1 MSPRIRL
8 VLSAVVLL
16 SSFAAA
22 PVSGTL
28 ISNSLSRPS
37 TERILQ
43 QLGGQPCPDGSAFT
57 CITLPMP
64 LDHFN
69 PRDTRTISVIFAVL
83 PATGARKGMF
93 VTATGGPGTSGI
105 AVADSYT
112 SAFDPSIP
120 RRFDIV
126 FFDQRGVALSGG
138 LTCPDA
144 AATYYQADGRA
155 VTPAQ
160 EAAVKGA
167 ARTFSQACVT
177 EMGTPDILPYLGTQ
191 QAVEDLE
198 RFRQL
203 MQAETFWLYGESYGT
218 QYAQTYAAQHGVHL
232 AGLLLDG
239 TVDLTLD
246 GSKFYAQQAQAF
258 NDTLV
263 ATLHTC
269 NDDPACTADVDG
281 DAVAAYDYL
290 AARLKRR
297 PLSFRFPLPTGGL
310 APREFTFADLEV
322 VAAGQMYAENDRMLF
337 NRALAAYASRQDLTP
352 LARLLYLSL
361 GLDPETLAAIPDPS
375 WSDAMYYGVECQ
387 DYAYRGATPKDRAE
401 NYIRA
406 GDPVEATIPRL
417 ASIFYGDLPCV
428 YWPNATTDL
437 TRPAPLT
444 AKGIPTLVLGATA
457 DPATPVGN
465 GISVYRHLSDGYLI
479 TQQGGPHIIFGRGN
493 ECPDAIVT
501 DFLVKGRVP
510 AQRQT
515 ECAGVV
521 TDEYVPLAPR
531 SANAFDSPLDALSSA
546 KTEITYL
553 PEYYYWDGVEA
564 TSAGCTLGGALH
576 FEADDSKSAFTL
588 NTCTFTRNFTMTG
601 AGSYDPDKDRFILNV
616 TTAGR
621 WQCQLKY
628 VRTGDKSNVTGVC
641 DGKKVEKDSAA
652 IAHSAAAEL
661 RSSHRRPEHR

>member
-1 MSPRIRL
+1 MSRIIRL
-8 VLSAVVLL
+8 ALSAVVLL
-16 SSFAAA
+16 SSFAATPA
-22 PVSGTL
+22 PSALGSTPPP
-28 ISNSLSRPS
+28 RPS
-37 TERILQ
+37 TEKILR
-43 QLGGQPCPDGSAFT
+43 QLGGRPCPDDSEFT
-57 CITLPMP
+57 CVSISMP

-69 PRDTRTISVIFAVL
+69 PADRRTISVTFAVL

-112 SAFDPSIP
+112 SAFDPRIP

-126 FFDQRGVALSGG
+126 FFDQRGMALSGG

-160 EAAVKGA
+160 EAAIKNA

-177 EMGTPDILPYLGTQ
+177 EMGNPEILPYLGTR

-203 MQAETFWLYGESYGT
+203 MQTDKFWLYGESYGT
-218 QYAQTYAAQHGVHL
+218 QYAQTYAAQHGAHL
-232 AGLLLDG
+232 AGLMLDG

-246 GSKFYAQQAQAF
+246 GYEFYAQQAQAF

-269 NDDPACTADVDG
+269 NDDPACAEDMNGDG
-281 DAVAAYDYL
+281 VAAYDHL
-290 AARLKRR
+290 AARLQRR
-297 PLSFRFPLPTGGL
+297 PLPFRFPLPTGDL

-322 VAAGQMYAENDRMLF
+322 VAAGQMYSEDDRMLF
-337 NRALAAYASRQDLTP
+337 SRALAAYASRQDLTP
-352 LARLLYLSL
+352 LARLFYLSL

-375 WSDAMYYGVECQ
+375 WSDAIYYGVECQ
-387 DYAYRGATPKDRAE
+387 DYAYPGATPEKKAN
-401 NYIRA
+401 NYLRA
-406 GDPVEATIPRL
+406 GDPVEARVPRL
-417 ASIFYGDLPCV
+417 ASIFYGDLPCA
-428 YWPNATTDL
+428 YWPNPTTDL
-437 TRPAPLT
+437 TRPAPLK

-465 GISVYRHLSDGYLI
+465 GISVYEHLSDGYLI

-493 ECPDAIVT
+493 ACPDDIVT
-501 DFLVKGRVP
+501 DFLVKDQVP
-510 AQRQT
+510 AQRET
-515 ECAGVV
+515 ECEGVV
-521 TDEYVPLAPR
+521 ADEYVPLAPR
-531 SANAFDSPLDALSSA
+531 NADAFDSPLDALASA
-546 KTEITYL
+546 ETEITYL

-564 TSAGCTLGGALH
+564 TSAGCNVGGTLN
-576 FEADDSKSAFTL
+576 FRADGDKYAFTL
-588 NTCTFTRNFTMTG
+588 DTCAFTRGFSMTG
-601 AGSYDPDKDRFILNV
+601 TGSYDPDKDRFVLKV
-616 TTAGR
+616 ATTGR

-628 VRTGDKSNVTGVC
+628 VRTGDQSNVTGVC
-641 DGKKVEKDSAA
+641 DGKKVERDSAGV
-652 IAHSAAAEL
+652 HSAAEPKP
-661 RSSHRRPEHR
+661 SHPRPEHH

>member
-1 MSPRIRL
+1 
-8 VLSAVVLL
+8 
-16 SSFAAA
+16 
-22 PVSGTL
+22 
-28 ISNSLSRPS
+28 
-37 TERILQ
+37 
-43 QLGGQPCPDGSAFT
+43 
-57 CITLPMP
+57 
-64 LDHFN
+64 
-69 PRDTRTISVIFAVL
+69 
-83 PATGARKGMF
+83 MF
-93 VTATGGPGTSGI
+93 VTVTGGPGTSGI
-105 AVADSYT
+105 AAADSYT
-112 SAFDPSIP
+112 SAFAPRIP

-144 AATYYQADGRA
+144 AATYYQADSRA
-155 VTPAQ
+155 VTRAQ
-160 EAAVKGA
+160 EAALKDA

-177 EMGTPDILPYLGTQ
+177 EMGNPAILPYLGTR

-203 MQAETFWLYGESYGT
+203 LQTETFWLYGESYGT
-218 QYAQTYAAQHGVHL
+218 QYVQTYAAQHGAHL

-246 GSKFYAQQAQAF
+246 GITFYAQQAQAF

-281 DAVAAYDYL
+281 DAVAAYDGL

-337 NRALAAYASRQDLTP
+337 NRALTAYASRQDLTP

-361 GLDPETLAAIPDPS
+361 GLDPQTLDAIPDPS
-375 WSDAMYYGVECQ
+375 YSDAMYYAVECQ
-387 DYAYRGATPKDRAE
+387 DYAYPGAKPGARAE

-406 GDPVEATIPRL
+406 GDPVEARIPRL
-417 ASIFYGDLPCV
+417 ASIFYGDLPCA

-444 AKGIPTLVLGATA
+444 AQGIPTLVLGATA

-465 GISVYRHLSDGYLI
+465 GISVYQHLSDGYLI

-493 ECPDAIVT
+493 ACPDDMVT
-501 DFLVKGRVP
+501 DFMVKDQTP
-510 AQRQT
+510 TQRQT

-521 TDEYVPLAPR
+521 ADTYVPLAPR
-531 SANAFDSPLDALSSA
+531 NASAFDSPLDALASA
-546 KTEITYL
+546 ETEITYL

-564 TSAGCTLGGALH
+564 TSAGCSLGGTLDFA
-576 FEADDSKSAFTL
+576 ADGDKYAFMLSTCAFTRD
-588 NTCTFTRNFTMTG
+588 FSMTG
-601 AGSYDPDKDRFILNV
+601 TGSYGPDKDRFVLKV
-616 TTAGR
+616 STTGR
-621 WQCQLKY
+621 WQCQLNY
-628 VRTGDKSNVTGVC
+628 VRTGDTSNVTGEC
-641 DGKKVEKDSAA
+641 DGKTVERDSAA
-652 IAHSAAAEL
+652 RAQRAAGL
-661 RSSHRRPEHR
+661 GSSHQRPEHR